1 MLRSAIKSSKFA
13 AGVLVC
19 ALGLSSL
26 LISACAPLGFQQG
39 AAQSGA
45 GESSDLELRDIQ
57 TCETARELND
67 QLLAEM
73 AIYPTETAE
82 FEALT
87 DVQQL
92 KAGIAMDIVLQK
104 YSGEFEK
111 LVPAAWSLALK
122 SGLTNMALWTHSLGI
137 HYLSLLSIPVSDVD
151 QFGWMDRCDAILPS
165 KPAAPTRSSSMSAPP
180 SSPSPAPA
188 PETVTA
194 TATATATATVTAT
207 ATATVTATASSSSDQ
222 CPQPQ
227 PLDFQAEFTDLN
239 YYRIF
244 LVNPSPICTANVKIS
259 ATVMCGIWDGPNATS
274 FAIGF
279 RISSPYPIPPG
290 ETITYRADKVFT
302 DSAQECRDT
311 IGYGVIVL
319 DDVSAEAESFYP
331 W

>member
-1 MLRSAIKSSKFA
+1 MPSKFA

-39 AAQSGA
+39 TAQSGA
-45 GESSDLELRDIQ
+45 GDSSNLELRDIQ

-82 FEALT
+82 FEALPE
-87 DVQQL
+87 VQQL

-104 YSGEFEK
+104 YSSEFEK
-111 LVPAAWSLALK
+111 LVPVAWSLALK

-194 TATATATATVTAT
+194 TATATATTTVTAT
-207 ATATVTATASSSSDQ
+207 ATATVTESSPSDQ
-222 CPQPQ
+222 CPP
-227 PLDFQAEFTDLN
+227 PSPVEVSVEWTDMN
-239 YYRIF
+239 YFRVS
-244 LVNPSPICTANVKIS
+244 LVNPSPNCAANVRIS
-259 ATVMCGIWDGPNATS
+259 AVLSCASLDAEGISTNP
-274 FAIGF
+274 IGF
-279 RISSPYPIPPG
+279 RVSSPYPISPG
-290 ETITYRADKVFT
+290 ETTTYRADQIFT
-302 DSAQECRDT
+302 NSAQECQDP
-311 IGYGVIVL
+311 GGVIWL
-319 DDVSAEAESFYP
+319 EDVSAEAESFYP